1 MKNVERVEDLV
12 YFLKKKKIKF
22 IRTGMKASTDCS
34 NENNAIFILFKFNQ
48 RLNDLDL

>member
-22 IRTGMKASTDCS
+22 IRTGMKGNTDCGS
-34 NENNAIFILFKFNQ
+34 
-48 RLNDLDL
+48 